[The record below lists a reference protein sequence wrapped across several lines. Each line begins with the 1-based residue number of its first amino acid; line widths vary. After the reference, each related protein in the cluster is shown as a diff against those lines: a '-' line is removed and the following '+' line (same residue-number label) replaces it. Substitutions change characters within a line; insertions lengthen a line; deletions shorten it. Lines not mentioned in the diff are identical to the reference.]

1 MKVKEIKIS
10 NILSFGLKTDFDNYS
25 PDIKF
30 EGNLNIIVGAN
41 GSGKSNF
48 AEIVFTLF
56 QTYFV
61 EPYNYNYGYETD
73 KTSNPTYLTKRN
85 DVGANLRLNKHSDF
99 EANESHIFLKLALAD
114 SDRKNIQF
122 IKDNLQKLDE
132 IVRDFL
138 PGFPAPS
145 AVPFAEVDV
154 NSIKET
160 PFKFVVNNANKS
172 TKVDFNLVEEQG
184 NQTQLV
190 VNAYLRNFDLYR
202 KLVEIG
208 INKKKYE
215 WEGLSVSFEFLGS
228 HRIVG
233 GFPTS
238 VEFSP
243 GQENNIGNYLFNKK
257 NQNIKTNSDTGSVF
271 SMTNAKVGNQ
281 IRKDLRSTLT
291 LEQAVEKQ
299 FTETTALFFTLNVL
313 LKEYLGLSIRYQGI
327 PSINLDVLSTEVYK
341 CKTDKKV
348 DFEQLSSG
356 QKSIFTLI
364 FLVVTSELENGF
376 LMIDE
381 PEIHLHPK
389 LQRKYFQLLKDFSND
404 YNLQSILITHSPVF
418 IDEKTIKTTY
428 RFFIEDGITSVIR
441 GEGITA
447 SEEELIKFLSYTNS
461 SKVFFTNKVILVEG
475 DTDSYFLTFLLNNH
489 IKTTEDVEFLA
500 IGGKGSYK
508 KWFDFLDKFKI
519 KHYLVTDFDFIN
531 NPAEFGDLGIQ
542 EKCEQLASQGLTPT
556 NVAEVKITP
565 QQTLQQAQEASSV
578 VFDSL
583 LNKSLVDI
591 TETDLTTL
599 KKGAFLQR
607 LKKINFVAITEELD
621 KTPDFKT
628 KVEAAI
634 TNLRT
639 KNIYVLRWGDLEDY
653 LALHNKGLQNVV
665 DYCANSKY
673 STMEVKFR
681 LDLEGIFAEILA
693 K

>member
-1 MKVKEIKIS
+1 MKIKEIKIS
-10 NILSFGLKTDFDNYS
+10 NILSFGLKEDFDNS
-25 PDIKF
+25 PLDIVF
-30 EGNLNIIVGAN
+30 GGNLNIVVGAN

-73 KTSNPTYLTKRN
+73 KVGNPTFLTKRN
-85 DVGANLRLNKHSDF
+85 DAGANLRLNKHADF
-99 EANESHIFLKLALAD
+99 EKNESHIFLKLGLAD
-114 SDRKNIQF
+114 SDRTNIQF
-122 IKDNLQKLDE
+122 IKDNLTRLDE
-132 IVRDFL
+132 IVSEFL
-138 PGFPAPS
+138 PGFLLPS
-145 AVPFAEVDV
+145 ATPFVEVDV
-154 NSIKET
+154 NSIQEAS
-160 PFKFVVNNANKS
+160 FKFVVNNTNKLM
-172 TKVDFNLVEEQG
+172 KVDFNLIAEHG
-184 NQTQLV
+184 NQIQFV
-190 VNAYLRNFDLYR
+190 VNAYLKNFDLYR

-208 INKKKYE
+208 ISKKKYE
-215 WEGLSVSFEFLGS
+215 WESLSVSFEFLGS
-228 HRIVG
+228 HRFVG
-233 GFPTS
+233 GFPTN

-243 GQENNIGNYLFNKK
+243 GQENNIGKYLFNKK
-257 NQNIKTNSDTGSVF
+257 NQNIKTNSDSGSVF

-281 IRKDLRSTLT
+281 IRKDSRSTLT

-299 FTETTALFFTLNVL
+299 FTEPTALFFRLNVL

-389 LQRKYFQLLKDFSND
+389 LQRKYFQLLKDFSKD

-428 RFFIEDGITSVIR
+428 RFFIENGVTNVIK

-475 DTDSYFLTFLLNNH
+475 DTDSYFFTFLLNNH
-489 IKTTEDVEFLA
+489 IKTTEDIEFLA
-500 IGGKGSYK
+500 IGGKGSHR

-531 NPAEFGDLGIQ
+531 DPIEFADLGIQ
-542 EKCEQLASQGLTPT
+542 ETHEQLASQGLTPAS
-556 NVAEVKITP
+556 VAEAKITP
-565 QQTLQQAQEASSV
+565 PQTSQQAQEVSSA

-583 LNKSLVDI
+583 LGKSLADI
-591 TETDLTTL
+591 TETDLNTL

-607 LKKINFVAITEELD
+607 LKKIKFVAVTEELD
-621 KTPDFKT
+621 KMPDFKT
-628 KVEAAI
+628 RVEATI
-634 TNLRT
+634 TDLRT
-639 KNIYVLRWGDLEDY
+639 RNIYVLRWGDLEDY
-653 LALHNKGLQNVV
+653 LVLHNKGLQNVV
-665 DYCANSKY
+665 DYCADGKY
-673 STMEVKFR
+673 ATMDDKFR
-681 LDLEGIFAEILA
+681 LDLESIFNEILA
-693 K
+693 R